1 MFFYCFQA
9 FCAPNTSLIGWAQE
23 NSQRE
28 LRLYIFAGGLFA
40 MRWSQI
46 LLPHWRQHLVP
57 HNFSN
62 KMKSAFRGQTVQSR
76 LCGGACK
83 GGRAIQRLPEPEN
96 KLALMQLMD
105 TIQFLAK
112 SMPNLPE
119 VPH

>member
-1 MFFYCFQA
+1 MGGAVC
-9 FCAPNTSLIGWAQE
+9 CEVVTDTSPSLEATSRPPQLQQQDEI
-23 NSQRE
+23 SV
-28 LRLYIFAGGLFA
+28 
-40 MRWSQI
+40 
-46 LLPHWRQHLVP
+46 LV
-57 HNFSN
+57 
-62 KMKSAFRGQTVQSR
+62 RGQTVQSR